1 MTRTKLA
8 AIVDKA
14 MRKDKNGKLLFKI
27 FDKIINATAIELKAG
42 KYNSDKER
50 RLMWTT
56 LINLKM
62 WFEK

>member
-14 MRKDKNGKLLFKI
+14 MRKDKNRKLLFKI

-42 KYNSDKER
+42 KCN
-50 RLMWTT
+50 
-56 LINLKM
+56 
-62 WFEK
+62 